1 MTATRQ
7 VALVT
12 GASSGIGKAA
22 AIALAAAG
30 FQVIGTGRNTAR
42 VTAPAGVTYLDLDVT
57 SDESVASVVKQ
68 VIDRFG
74 HIDVLVNN
82 AGVGA
87 NGAAEEFS
95 VARTQDVFDINVY
108 GIMRMTKAVLPH
120 MRAQRR
126 GRVINVSSLSG
137 FVPSPFMAI
146 YTSTKHAVEGYSG
159 SLDHEVREHG
169 VRILLVE
176 PGPINTP
183 FGDHSVQGDTPM
195 PLYASGRRTF
205 DEVLAKN
212 TSGGDDPAVVAKVIV
227 AAATDRNP
235 KLRRTA
241 GSTAASISALHRVAS
256 GPDLRPHHP
265 QIQPDAELIAPLVM
279 SGILTTTERQTMT
292 SEDKTG
298 LEIEEHGTTLI
309 VRIDGGEHALLDPG
323 MAAQLGRLVDRA
335 DKDPSIHAVVFTGA
349 HPDRFLSHSDV
360 TWLQKGGVGFPPI
373 NTRIA
378 GLVSRMARAHQQI
391 AGCQN
396 TRGHDPAQDTFA
408 TG

>member
-1 MTATRQ
+1 MAATRQ

-12 GASSGIGKAA
+12 GASSGIGKAT
-22 AIALAAAG
+22 AIALAGAG
-30 FQVIGTGRNTAR
+30 FQVIGTSRNTAR

-74 HIDVLVNN
+74 QIDVLVNN

-108 GIMRMTKAVLPH
+108 GIMRMTKAVLPQ

-195 PLYASGRRTF
+195 PLYAPGRRTF

-241 GSTAASISALHRVAS
+241 GLDSRKHQRAPPRPS
-256 GPDLRPHHP
+256 GPDLRPHRP
-265 QIQPDAELIAPLVM
+265 QIQPDAELTLTFRVPEPVRNRRAGRCPGRRGRGAPV
-279 SGILTTTERQTMT
+279 
-292 SEDKTG
+292 
-298 LEIEEHGTTLI
+298 
-309 VRIDGGEHALLDPG
+309 A
-323 MAAQLGRLVDRA
+323 
-335 DKDPSIHAVVFTGA
+335 
-349 HPDRFLSHSDV
+349 
-360 TWLQKGGVGFPPI
+360 
-373 NTRIA
+373 
-378 GLVSRMARAHQQI
+378 MARFQPKPRPNHSVTCPHRPARQADRRA
-391 AGCQN
+391 AGTSIQSPS
-396 TRGHDPAQDTFA
+396 RAPP
-408 TG
+408 TGGGPSCWPQRR

>member
-1 MTATRQ
+1 MTATQQ

-22 AIALAAAG
+22 ATALAAAG
-30 FQVIGTGRNTAR
+30 FHVIGTGRNTAR

-57 SDESVASVVKQ
+57 NNESVASVVKQ

-87 NGAAEEFS
+87 TGAAEEFS
-95 VARTQDVFDINVY
+95 VAQTQDIFDINVY
-108 GIMRMTKAVLPH
+108 GVMRMTQAVLPY

-126 GRVINVSSLSG
+126 GRIVNVSSLSG
-137 FVPSPFMAI
+137 FVPSPFMAV
-146 YTSTKHAVEGYSG
+146 YVSTKHAVEGYSG

-183 FGDHSVQGDTPM
+183 FGANSVQADTPM

-205 DEVLAKN
+205 DEVLAMN

-227 AAATDRNP
+227 AAVSDRNP

-241 GSTAASISALHRVAS
+241 GSTAASISALHRVLPARIF
-256 GPDLRPHHP
+256 DR
-265 QIQPDAELIAPLVM
+265 
-279 SGILTTTERQTMT
+279 
-292 SEDKTG
+292 
-298 LEIEEHGTTLI
+298 I
-309 VRIDGGEHALLDPG
+309 VRRFNR
-323 MAAQLGRLVDRA
+323 M
-335 DKDPSIHAVVFTGA
+335 PS
-349 HPDRFLSHSDV
+349 
-360 TWLQKGGVGFPPI
+360 
-373 NTRIA
+373 
-378 GLVSRMARAHQQI
+378 
-391 AGCQN
+391 
-396 TRGHDPAQDTFA
+396 
-408 TG
+408 

>member
-12 GASSGIGKAA
+12 GASSGIGEAA

-30 FQVIGTGRNTAR
+30 FHVIGTGRNTAR
-42 VTAPAGVTYLDLDVT
+42 VTAPPGVTYLDLDVT
-57 SDESVASVVKQ
+57 SDESVASLVKQ

-87 NGAAEEFS
+87 TGAAEEFS
-95 VARTQDVFDINVY
+95 VTQTQDVFDINVY
-108 GIMRMTKAVLPH
+108 GVMRMTKAVLPH
-120 MRAQRR
+120 MRTQRS
-126 GRVINVSSLSG
+126 GRIINVSSLSG
-137 FVPSPFMAI
+137 FVPSPFMAL
-146 YTSTKHAVEGYSG
+146 YVSTKHAVEGYSQ
-159 SLDHEVREHG
+159 SLDHEVRDHG

-195 PLYASGRRTF
+195 PLYESGRRTF

-241 GSTAASISALHRVAS
+241 GTTARTINAVYRVAPARS
-256 GPDLRPHHP
+256 FDHVIRRFNR
-265 QIQPDAELIAPLVM
+265 M
-279 SGILTTTERQTMT
+279 
-292 SEDKTG
+292 
-298 LEIEEHGTTLI
+298 
-309 VRIDGGEHALLDPG
+309 
-323 MAAQLGRLVDRA
+323 
-335 DKDPSIHAVVFTGA
+335 PS
-349 HPDRFLSHSDV
+349 
-360 TWLQKGGVGFPPI
+360 
-373 NTRIA
+373 
-378 GLVSRMARAHQQI
+378 
-391 AGCQN
+391 
-396 TRGHDPAQDTFA
+396 
-408 TG
+408 

>member
-22 AIALAAAG
+22 AIALAGAG
-30 FQVIGTGRNTAR
+30 FEVIGTARNTAR

-74 HIDVLVNN
+74 RIDILVNN

-95 VARTQDVFDINVY
+95 VARTQDVFD
-108 GIMRMTKAVLPH
+108 
-120 MRAQRR
+120 
-126 GRVINVSSLSG
+126 INVSSLSG

-159 SLDHEVREHG
+159 SVDHEVREHG

-235 KLRRTA
+235 KLRYTA
-241 GSTAASISALHRVAS
+241 GSTAARISALHRVVPARIF
-256 GPDLRPHHP
+256 DR
-265 QIQPDAELIAPLVM
+265 
-279 SGILTTTERQTMT
+279 
-292 SEDKTG
+292 
-298 LEIEEHGTTLI
+298 I
-309 VRIDGGEHALLDPG
+309 VRRFNR
-323 MAAQLGRLVDRA
+323 M
-335 DKDPSIHAVVFTGA
+335 PS
-349 HPDRFLSHSDV
+349 
-360 TWLQKGGVGFPPI
+360 
-373 NTRIA
+373 
-378 GLVSRMARAHQQI
+378 
-391 AGCQN
+391 
-396 TRGHDPAQDTFA
+396 
-408 TG
+408 